1 MNSRKPR
8 HFIIMFFVVFICI
21 YCKLHVYLQA
31 ITVSRLAAAYVEPDL
46 RVVTIV
52 VCRDGLQPVCLFLIV
67 GCECLFV
74 LRTRSVIQRIIL
86 FYGLHVYA
94 LHDCTHS
101 IVILN
106 TYVNL
111 F

>member
-8 HFIIMFFVVFICI
+8 HFIIMFFAVVISI
-21 YCKLHVYLQA
+21 YCYKIRVYLQA

-86 FYGLHVYA
+86 FYG
-94 LHDCTHS
+94 
-101 IVILN
+101 
-106 TYVNL
+106 
-111 F
+111 FEKG